1 MPIDEYGATVALGFI
16 TAVDLLGVLT
26 NAFLGGMAARTARLD
41 IVGFVVVAMASG
53 LGGGMM
59 RDMLLSR
66 GPALVL
72 TDPLYL
78 SVAVSGAVIAYLVP
92 FRGKWTL
99 RLFVLLDALS
109 VGCWSA
115 VGVQK
120 GLAAGLHWAPS
131 ILLGLLTAVGGGM
144 VRDLLLGRR
153 PAVLGGNTL
162 YATGSFVATIFA
174 VVLTMLGFPIL
185 AGVLAILAGSSI
197 VVAARRYRWILPVVR
212 SNDPTASTDTPGRPD
227 AAGDHAPGCE

>member
-1 MPIDEYGATVALGFI
+1 MPIDDYGVSIALTFI
-16 TAVDLLGVLT
+16 TIVDLMAVLT
-26 NAFLGGMAARTARLD
+26 NAFLGGMAARSARLD
-41 IVGFVVVAMASG
+41 IVGFVVLAMASG

-72 TDPLYL
+72 TNPLYL
-78 SVAVSGAVIAYLVP
+78 EVAVSGAVVAYLVP

-99 RLFVLLDALS
+99 RLLVLFDALG
-109 VGCWSA
+109 VGCWAA

-120 GLAAGLHWAPS
+120 GLAAGIHWAPS

-162 YATGSFVATIFA
+162 YASGAFVGSVVA
-174 VVLTMLGFPIL
+174 VVFTLLGFPVL
-185 AGVLAILAGSSI
+185 AGVLSILSGSA
-197 VVAARRYRWILPVVR
+197 VVIAARRYRWILPVAR
-212 SNDPTASTDTPGRPD
+212 GDDPTSSSVPSDHPDTPE
-227 AAGDHAPGCE
+227 DHAPASD

>member
-1 MPIDEYGATVALGFI
+1 MPLEVDGVFLAMGFI

-26 NAFLGGMAARTARLD
+26 NAFLGGMAARSARLD
-41 IVGFVVVAMASG
+41 IVGFVVLAMASG

-78 SVAVSGAVIAYLVP
+78 GVAVSGAVVAYLVP

-131 ILLGLLTAVGGGM
+131 ILLGLVTAVGGGM

-162 YATGSFVATIFA
+162 YASGSFVAAIVA
-174 VVLTMLGFPIL
+174 VVLTIFGFPIL
-185 AGVLAILAGSSI
+185 AGVLAILAGSS
-197 VVAARRYRWILPVVR
+197 VVIAARRYRWILPVVR
-212 SNDPTASTDTPGRPD
+212 SDDPTGVGGDRDGPD
-227 AAGDHAPGCE
+227 NPEDHAPR

>member
-1 MPIDEYGATVALGFI
+1 MPIDEYGTALALGFI
-16 TAVDLLGVLT
+16 TATDLLGVLT

-78 SVAVSGAVIAYLVP
+78 TVAVSGAVVAYLVP

-99 RLFVLLDALS
+99 RLFILLDALS

-131 ILLGLLTAVGGGM
+131 ILLGLVTAVGGGM

-174 VVLTMLGFPIL
+174 VMFTMLGFPIV

-212 SNDPTASTDTPGRPD
+212 ADDPTAPGDAPAGPD
-227 AAGDHAPGCE
+227 AAEGHAPG